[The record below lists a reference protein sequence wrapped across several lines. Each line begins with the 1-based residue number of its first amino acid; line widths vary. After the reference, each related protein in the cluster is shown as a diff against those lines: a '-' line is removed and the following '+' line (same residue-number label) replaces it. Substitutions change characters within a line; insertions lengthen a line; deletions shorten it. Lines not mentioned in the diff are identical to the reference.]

1 MTKENFPSLGA
12 TILLVDD
19 NFTNIELLQKILQ
32 KDGYE
37 IAFAPNGEQALKM
50 MPKLNPNLILLD
62 IMMPGIDG
70 FETCQ
75 ILKENENTREIPI
88 IFISAKSRPE
98 DIIKGFEVG
107 GVDYITKPFNITEVL
122 ARVRVHLQIQS
133 LMAQKE
139 KSEEKAKAFARE
151 LERSNKDL
159 EDFAH
164 LASHDLLEPL
174 RKIITF
180 GDRLKDQSSGMNEK
194 GKDYLERMQR
204 ASMRMKNFIND
215 LLEYSKVTSIPKPNK
230 MTHVGKLVQKVC
242 EDLDF
247 QIKNSNAAIEIG
259 ELPTLELNPTQ
270 ISTVLQNLLSNAL
283 KYHREGVPPVIS
295 LTSSYDDKEKT
306 WDIKVSDNGIGMET
320 KHFGRIF
327 KLFERL
333 HGKDT
338 FEGTGV
344 GLAICQKIAIN
355 HGGKILV
362 ESQPGEGS
370 SFIIKLPNRV
380 HSQHTLS

>member
-37 IAFAPNGEQALKM
+37 IAFAPNGEQALKI

-98 DIIKGFEVG
+98 DIIKGFEAG

-230 MTHVGKLVQKVC
+230 LTHVGKLVQQVC
-242 EDLDF
+242 EDLDL
-247 QIKNSNAAIEIG
+247 QIKNSNAAIEVG

-283 KYHREGVPPVIS
+283 KYRREGVPPVIS
-295 LTSSYDDKEKT
+295 LTSSYDDTEKT
-306 WDIKVSDNGIGMET
+306 WNIKISDNGIGIGKEY
-320 KHFGRIF
+320 FGRIF

-333 HGKDT
+333 HGKDS

-344 GLAICQKIAIN
+344 GLAICQKIVIN

-362 ESQPGEGS
+362 ESQPDEGS
-370 SFIIKLPNRV
+370 SFIIKLPDRA